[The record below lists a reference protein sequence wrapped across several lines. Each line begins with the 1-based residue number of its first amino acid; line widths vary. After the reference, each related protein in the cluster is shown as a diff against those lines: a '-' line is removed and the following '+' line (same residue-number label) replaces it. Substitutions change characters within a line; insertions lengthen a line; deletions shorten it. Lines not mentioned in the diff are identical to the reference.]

1 MQAAQY
7 FQIACTWFNVAVK
20 LYETFQLRCPVIR
33 RDYDI
38 FEKFP
43 DGSTLWRACVRG
55 RFEAQRKM
63 DELAERSDNRF
74 YMIGIEEPVLSQPVL
89 APMKSKPSVRSAVAG

>member
-1 MQAAQY
+1 
-7 FQIACTWFNVAVK
+7 
-20 LYETFQLRCPVIR
+20 VIR

-55 RFEAQRKM
+55 RFEALRKIN
-63 DELAERSDNRF
+63 ELAECSEHQFFMMDIQEQF
-74 YMIGIEEPVLSQPVL
+74 LSQPIV
-89 APMKSKPSVRSAVAG
+89 PSIKSKSLAKAADAALSTP